1 MTYYSPTHPPTHSQ
15 QLLPRPQ
22 TYPQGIWASLKV
34 PGEAPLRTPSSTASH
49 SGRIILCCHQINVL
63 PTHCIVPY
71 IHTSFIFPFDF
82 PQSSSS
88 IVAPA
93 TITFCLSGGTPA
105 MFCATLYHCMLIVSC
120 HQTRFCNRGL
130 RLNHSLC
137 LSMNVVLHDH
147 TTTYLIGTNRF
158 N

>member
-1 MTYYSPTHPPTHSQ
+1 MTYYSPTHPPTHTLTAAAASASDISSRN
-15 QLLPRPQ
+15 LGFSEGAWGSSSADPIINNITFW
-22 TYPQGIWASLKV
+22 TYYIVL
-34 PGEAPLRTPSSTASH
+34 SST
-49 SGRIILCCHQINVL
+49 NVL

-105 MFCATLYHCMLIVSC
+105 MFCVTLYHCILITSPD
-120 HQTRFCNRGL
+120 QILQQGL